1 MTPFRRG
8 NSLRFAITAAA
19 AVFLVSALAGCSV
32 SPMPSDSPSS
42 SPTVTQM
49 TDAQALVEFTSIVD
63 ASIAKQNL
71 SGITQKTVN
80 SMTGTY
86 LLVADKAGSKYQAT
100 EKNPNG
106 SLQLLFEADAFVPSA
121 AKSWLQLG
129 ATVSYVHGE
138 YHLTRVIEGTPATYV
153 YIVSGGLLQSKSE
166 QNAEATSVSELT
178 YQVTPEG
185 LDVLKAGEALPK
197 P

>member
-1 MTPFRRG
+1 MTPFSHS
-8 NSLRFAITAAA
+8 NSLRFATKAAA

-32 SPMPSDSPSS
+32 RPMPSASPSS

-63 ASIAKQNL
+63 ASIAKQSL

-100 EKNPNG
+100 EKNPDG

-121 AKSWLQLG
+121 AKLWLQLG

-138 YHLTRVIEGTPATYV
+138 YHLTRKIEGTPATYV
-153 YIVSGGLLQSKSE
+153 YTVSGGLLKSKSE
-166 QNAEATSVSELT
+166 QSAEATSVSELT

-185 LDVLKAGEALPK
+185 LDVLKAGEALAK

>member
-8 NSLRFAITAAA
+8 NSLGFAITAAA
-19 AVFLVSALAGCSV
+19 AVFLVSALSGCSV
-32 SPMPSDSPSS
+32 NPIPSASPSS

-71 SGITQKTVN
+71 SGITQKTVS

-86 LLVADKAGSKYQAT
+86 LLVADIAGSKYQAT
-100 EKNPNG
+100 EKNPDG

-121 AKSWLQLG
+121 AKLWLQLG

-138 YHLTRVIEGTPATYV
+138 YHLTRIIEGTPATYV
-153 YIVSGGLLQSKSE
+153 YTVSGGLLKSKSE
-166 QNAEATSVSELT
+166 QSAEATSVSELT